1 MEENNNILSN
11 ESTQD
16 QDNLKKEVESFKER
30 ADVDICMAMFDIVN
44 NDLGKKVES
53 IKRSIDDCKKK
64 TQNPNIS
71 PQRMN
76 ELLRKQVNLH
86 IKLGAYYRIIN
97 MVNLKLLEESSALRT
112 TDSTN
117 GNHKDENNN
126 TTNTDN

>member
-1 MEENNNILSN
+1 MEENNNILGN
-11 ESTQD
+11 ESTQE

-86 IKLGAYYRIIN
+86 IRLGAYYRIIN
-97 MVNLKLLEESSALRT
+97 VVNLKLLEESSALRT
-112 TDSTN
+112 KESVKEN
-117 GNHKDENNN
+117 SKDENNN
-126 TTNTDN
+126 TTEVS

>member
-1 MEENNNILSN
+1 MEENNNILGN
-11 ESTQD
+11 ESTQE

-76 ELLRKQVNLH
+76 ELLKKQINLH
-86 IKLGAYYRIIN
+86 IRLGAYYRIIN
-97 MVNLKLLEESSALRT
+97 VVNLKLLEESSALRT
-112 TDSTN
+112 KESVKEN
-117 GNHKDENNN
+117 SKDENNN
-126 TTNTDN
+126 TTEVS